1 MKFKLST
8 RTAMADSALIQLGLK
23 VLFNTSN
30 ASIKNLRVTRVE
42 KNSKATCE
50 KFRVLLV
57 LVPD

>member
-8 RTAMADSALIQLGLK
+8 RTAMAGSALIQLDLK